1 MSKFLGKSLAQLNEE
16 MGIAPDISVLSGVER
31 VVVKQIPLAQISPNP
46 DQPRKTFNESELR
59 ELSESIKEQGVLVPI
74 ILRTVKNKPYLYE
87 IVAGERRFR
96 AANMAGLSEIPALV
110 KELSDNNAMEIALIE
125 NIQRENLNPLE
136 EAEGYK
142 NLMEKCGYELSDVSK
157 LIGKSESY
165 IRNLMR
171 INALPDSV
179 KQLIKEG
186 RISASHA
193 RTIAVSDDPESLA
206 HDIINNNLT
215 VAETQKQVK
224 SGKRSGSSR
233 SFTQKTL
240 DSAYVAKIE
249 SKLSK
254 HLDATVKLH
263 EKRGGAGQFTISFSN
278 RVQMEDLINKL
289 SK

>member
-16 MGIAPDISVLSGVER
+16 MGQTPDISVLTGMER
-31 VVVKQIPLAQISPNP
+31 VVVKQIPLVQISPNP
-46 DQPRKTFNESELR
+46 DQPRKTFNDDELN
-59 ELSESIKEQGVLVPI
+59 ELADSIKKQGVLVPI
-74 ILRTVKNKPYLYE
+74 ILRSVKNKPYLYE
-87 IVAGERRFR
+87 IVAGERRYR
-96 AANMAGLSEIPALV
+96 ASQIAGLSEIPALV
-110 KELSDNNAMEIALIE
+110 KTLDDANAMEIALIE
-125 NIQRENLNPLE
+125 NVQRENLNPVE

-142 NLMEKCGYELSDVSK
+142 NLMEKCGYELGDVSK

-171 INALPDSV
+171 INSLPESV

-186 RISASHA
+186 KISPSHA
-193 RTIAVSDDPESLA
+193 RTIAVSDDPEALA

-224 SGKRSGSSR
+224 QGKRAKTSR
-233 SFTQKTL
+233 SFTSNTL
-240 DSAYVAKIE
+240 DAAYVAKIE
-249 SKLSK
+249 SKLSRK
-254 HLDATVKLH
+254 LESDVKLR
-263 EKRGGAGQFTISFSN
+263 EKRGGAGQFIISFSN